1 MYEKIYKNLRFIS
14 MLALFLTAG
23 TTLAICYTV
32 LTRVLF
38 IRVLAAVLV
47 LALLIYILT
56 IFVARRVTDNIVR
69 PIEKG
74 YDIENDDY
82 EEVYDEIKPFVRRIA
97 RQNREIQ
104 AQMEE
109 LKEQMRL
116 AGKAQQIR
124 QEFTANV
131 SHELKTPL
139 TTIHGY
145 AQILSAGIVKPE
157 DVQNFASKIEKESS
171 RLIVLIEDIIK
182 LSHLDENVKPDDEGP
197 VSMRAVAEEV
207 AETLQ
212 IHAAEK
218 NVSLE
223 ITGSDIHVQ
232 GSLSQL
238 TELVYNLCDN
248 GVKYNREGGCVRIEL
263 CPAVSAEKGEG
274 RYIGYI
280 KVADTGIG
288 IPKEYS
294 ERIFERFFRVDKSR
308 SQKVKGTGL
317 GLSIVKHIAQVNGA
331 RIDVE
336 SREGE
341 GTTFTVHFWEKVAET
356 APDEA
361 ESPADLAKS
370 GASED

>member
-14 MLALFLTAG
+14 LLALFLTAG

-32 LTRVLF
+32 LTNVLFLRVLLAV
-38 IRVLAAVLV
+38 IVLAV
-47 LALLIYILT
+47 LIYILT
-56 IFVARRVTDNIVR
+56 IIVARRVTDNIVK

-74 YDIENDDY
+74 YDIDSGDY
-82 EEVYDEIKPFVRRIA
+82 DEVYDEIKPFVRRIA
-97 RQNREIQ
+97 RQNHEIQ

-116 AGKAQQIR
+116 AGQAQQIR

-145 AQILSAGIVKPE
+145 AQILSAGIAKPC

-182 LSHLDENVKPDDEGP
+182 LSHLDENVQPEDEGL
-197 VSMRAVAEEV
+197 VSMRLVAEEV
-207 AETLQ
+207 ADTLQ

-218 NVSLE
+218 NVHIE
-223 ITGSDIHVQ
+223 ICGGDFSVR

-248 GVKYNREGGCVRIEL
+248 AVKYNREDGSVRVDI
-263 CPAVSAEKGEG
+263 CPAETAQAFERGASAAASGVCAEKNGG
-274 RYIGYI
+274 RYIGSI
-280 KVADTGIG
+280 SVSDTGIG
-288 IPKEYS
+288 IPKEYQD
-294 ERIFERFFRVDKSR
+294 RIFERFYRVDKSR

-331 RIDVE
+331 SIEVA

-341 GTTFTVHFWEKVAET
+341 GTTFTVRFRGK
-356 APDEA
+356 
-361 ESPADLAKS
+361 
-370 GASED
+370 